1 MTFEQIDNRMAVL
14 VKTERHTTREILEL
28 IRHAESIRLPENL
41 GYRNTHHWLLERH
54 KYSGSAAD
62 RRIQAA
68 RLLRDLPHIAEKVE
82 DGAVNLS
89 ILCKMQTVLR
99 AQQKATGQKP
109 SLDQKREAITQIENK
124 SCGQAEQVLHTL
136 FPEAEVSNEKTVHKR
151 DGGQRLTVEL
161 SVQAVGY
168 LKRAREILSH
178 AMPNATMGDLID
190 RIAREFV
197 ENNDPLIKAEKKIAQ
212 KKSRSATGDKVRDVV
227 SELSE
232 SSMTHAD
239 LTAVAQRKLAHCEAM
254 ASSAVIGA
262 ALKNEPPQSPQS
274 KLILRR
280 PALPT
285 ALRREVIRRAGA
297 RCEYSHQTRRCE
309 SRYQIEVDHVLP
321 KAKGGTDTLENFRC
335 LCRKHNQM
343 VAEREYGREFMQ
355 MKRRHANS

>member
-1 MTFEQIDNRMAVL
+1 MTFEQIDDRIAVL
-14 VKTERHTTREILEL
+14 VKTERHTTRETLEL

-151 DGGQRLTVEL
+151 DGGERLTVEL
-161 SVQAVGY
+161 SAQAVGY
-168 LKRAREILSH
+168 LERAREILSH
-178 AMPNATMGDLID
+178 ALPSATIGDLIE
-190 RIAREFV
+190 RIARDFV
-197 ENNDPLIKAEKKIAQ
+197 ENNDPLIKAERKIDQ
-212 KKSRSATGDKVRDVV
+212 KKSKNAAGEKAPDAA

-239 LTAVAQRKLAHCEAM
+239 LTAVAQRKLA
-254 ASSAVIGA
+254 
-262 ALKNEPPQSPQS
+262 QR
-274 KLILRR
+274 RR

-297 RCEYSHQTRRCE
+297 RCEYRHQTRRRE
-309 SRYQIEVDHVLP
+309 SRYQIEVDHVVP
-321 KAKGGTDTLENFRC
+321 KAKGGTDTLENLRC